1 LKDVSLIIY
10 PATDLAAAKRFF
22 RELIGADPYVDSPQY
37 VGYKDGDM
45 EIGLIPNR
53 DQRESSA
60 IPYWTVS
67 DIAASVK
74 ALEAAGGTVVQPIT
88 DVGYGLLVASVKDPN
103 GATVGLR
110 QPPQS
115 PA

>member
-1 LKDVSLIIY
+1 MKDVSLIIY
-10 PATDLAAAKRFF
+10 SAADVPAAKRFF

-37 VGYKDGDM
+37 VGYKSGNT
-45 EIGLIPNR
+45 EIGLIPKGAT
-53 DQRESSA
+53 QHESGA
-60 IPYWTVS
+60 LAYWDVS

-110 QPPQS
+110 QPPKG
-115 PA
+115 